1 MSNTIVHILL
11 LSDICANICQYTE
24 LNIYKLSPIKF
35 QMNHNEIKLFS
46 PATVANVACGFDV
59 LGFCLDTVGDEMVIR
74 KVDKKGIRITKI
86 EGFKL
91 PFETELNVAGVS
103 ALAMYQELQPDC
115 GFEIEIKKN
124 IKPGSGIGS
133 SAASAVGS
141 VYGINALLESPLNK
155 TQLTRFAMKG
165 EAFASGSEHADNIA
179 PALFGGF
186 TLVKSVNPLEILQI
200 PSPDNLYVTI
210 IHPQIE
216 IKTAISRAILPK
228 NIALQDAVTQWANV
242 GSFIHSLHTS
252 DYPLMK
258 RSLHDVIIEP
268 HRSKL
273 IPHYDEVKKQTLNV
287 GALGTNISG
296 SGPSIFSLCEGIK
309 TANQVKDVMRKIYSN
324 TGIDFDIHVSKM
336 NTQGVKVL

>member
-1 MSNTIVHILL
+1 MKKS
-11 LSDICANICQYTE
+11 
-24 LNIYKLSPIKF
+24 
-35 QMNHNEIKLFS
+35 EIKLFS

-59 LGFCLDTVGDEMVIR
+59 LGLCLDTIGDEMVVR
-74 KVDKKGIRITKI
+74 KVDEKGVRITKI

-141 VYGINALLESPLNK
+141 VYGINALLGSPLNK
-155 TQLTRFAMKG
+155 TQLTQFAIKG
-165 EAFASGSEHADNIA
+165 EALASGSEHADNIA

-186 TLVKSVNPLEILQI
+186 TLVKSVSPLEILQI

-228 NIALQDAVTQWANV
+228 NVPLKNAIIQWANV

-252 DYPLMK
+252 DYPLMQ

-273 IPHYDEVKKQTLNV
+273 IPHYNEVKQQTLKV

-296 SGPSIFSLCEGIK
+296 SGPSIFSLCKGIES
-309 TANQVKDVMRKIYSN
+309 ANKVRDVMRNIYSN
-324 TGIDFDIHVSKM
+324 TGIEFDVHVSKI
-336 NTQGVKVL
+336 NTQGVKIL